1 MLMKGCCVESRQK
14 ATDKME
20 INPALAGYYDKS
32 PGEWEPTVQY
42 IREEDQWNV
51 SNWNSIEDTKTQN
64 VSLFFFLLSL
74 KQMRCQTVAMGPSKK
89 HSDYLSLSLWE
100 GI

>member
-1 MLMKGCCVESRQK
+1 MLMKGCCVRSRQK

-42 IREEDQWNV
+42 IREED
-51 SNWNSIEDTKTQN
+51 
-64 VSLFFFLLSL
+64 
-74 KQMRCQTVAMGPSKK
+74 
-89 HSDYLSLSLWE
+89 
-100 GI
+100 